1 MTTLD
6 TPAPRAA
13 AGTALHPLVRRLI
26 EDRGYALAETDD
38 ALAGLDGRDHVLFLP
53 AYGKAHLETPDI
65 AVVLPEL
72 IAALGGA
79 ERIGGAVAGPK
90 LEAALR
96 DRLQLAVPA
105 LVVVRRGEAIGSV
118 ARMRDWDDYLAR
130 LGAVLDTPA
139 PATH

>member
-13 AGTALHPLVRRLI
+13 AAAALHPLVRRLI
-26 EDRGYALAETDD
+26 EDRGYAFVETDE
-38 ALAGLDGRDHVLFLP
+38 ALAGLDGHDHFLFLP
-53 AYGKAHLETPDI
+53 AHGKAHLETPDM

-79 ERIGGAVAGPK
+79 AQIGGAVAGAK
-90 LEAALR
+90 LEAMLR

-118 ARMRDWDDYLAR
+118 ARMRDWDEYLAR
-130 LGAVLDTPA
+130 LGAVLAAPV